1 MSTPV
6 PPPDGWPISGGKRTG
21 RLQAAAFAGMF
32 LFGVAAALLGATLPL
47 LSERLQIGLGRV
59 GTLFL
64 VMNACMLASS
74 FALGALQDRFG
85 MKPPLVAGPLVVGA
99 ALLVVAGAE
108 SYAQLLLAVAL
119 LGLGGCALNGASNAL
134 VADLHGDPAAKSA
147 ALNLVGLFFGFGALF
162 IPFAIGLL
170 LRAAGLRGILMGAA
184 ALCAF
189 VAVANALPT
198 YPPAKQAGGLSLVEA
213 ARFVRDPLVLLLG
226 FLLFFQSGNEF
237 ILGGYTTTLL
247 TSEIGM
253 SVGAA
258 SYALAGY
265 WAALML
271 TRAWLGTGRSPL
283 NGPRLVLAS
292 AAVSA
297 VATALLVAAPR
308 PPLAVAMVVVLG
320 ATLAGIFPAV
330 LGVAGSRFPA
340 HSGTVFGLLFTM
352 ALSGGMTL
360 PWVTGQAAAAWG
372 LRSALALVVA
382 QFLAVFALQWLVIA
396 GRGRPGSA
404 SSR

>member
-1 MSTPV
+1 VSAL
-6 PPPDGWPISGGKRTG
+6 RAG
-21 RLQAAAFAGMF
+21 RLSAAAYAGMF
-32 LFGVAAALLGATLPL
+32 LFGIAAAVLGATLPL
-47 LSERLQIGLGRV
+47 LSERLDLGFGRV

-74 FALGALQDRFG
+74 FGLGALQDRFG

-99 ALLVVAGAE
+99 ALLAVAA
-108 SYAQLLLAVAL
+108 AQSFGHLLAGLAL
-119 LGLGGCALNGASNAL
+119 LGVGGSALNGASNAL
-134 VADLHGDPAAKSA
+134 VADLHDDPAAKSA
-147 ALNLVGLFFGFGALF
+147 ALNRVGVFFGFGALF
-162 IPFAIGLL
+162 IPLAIGLL
-170 LRAAGLRGILMGAA
+170 VRAAGLQGILLGAT
-184 ALCAF
+184 ALCLL
-189 VAVANALPT
+189 VAIANALPA

-213 ARFVRDPLVLLLG
+213 ARFAREPLVLLMG

-237 ILGGYTTTLL
+237 IVGGYATTFL
-247 TSEIGM
+247 TREIGM
-253 SVGAA
+253 GVRAA

-271 TRAWLGTGRSPL
+271 ARAWLGRGRYPL
-283 NGPRLVLAS
+283 AGPRLVLAS
-292 AAVSA
+292 AVASA
-297 VATALLVAAPR
+297 VATALLVTASGTAV
-308 PPLAVAMVVVLG
+308 AVAMVVALG

-352 ALSGGMTL
+352 ALTGGMTL

-372 LRSALALVVA
+372 LRRALGLVAA
-382 QFLAVFALQWLVIA
+382 QFLAVAALQWLVRA
-396 GRGRPGSA
+396 VSARPASA

>member
-1 MSTPV
+1 
-6 PPPDGWPISGGKRTG
+6 
-21 RLQAAAFAGMF
+21 MF
-32 LFGVAAALLGATLPL
+32 LFGIAAALLGATLPL
-47 LSERLQIGLGRV
+47 LSERLQIGLARV

-85 MKPPLVAGPLVVGA
+85 MRPPLVAGPLVVGA

-119 LGLGGCALNGASNAL
+119 LGAGGSALNGASNAL
-134 VADLHGDPAAKSA
+134 VADLYEDPAAKGA
-147 ALNLVGLFFGFGALF
+147 ALNLVGVFFGVGALI

-170 LRAAGLRGILMGAA
+170 LRAVGLHGILVAGAV
-184 ALCAF
+184 LCLL
-189 VAVANALPT
+189 VAVANALPA
-198 YPPAKQAGGLSLVEA
+198 YPLAKQAGGLSLAEA
-213 ARFVRDPLVLLLG
+213 ACLVRDPLVLLLG
-226 FLLFFQSGNEF
+226 LLLFFQSGNEF
-237 ILGGYTTTLL
+237 IVGGYTTTLL
-247 TSEIGM
+247 TNEMGM

-271 TRAWLGTGRSPL
+271 TRAWLGRGRSSL
-283 NGPRLVLAS
+283 TGGRLVLAS
-292 AAVSA
+292 AGASA
-297 VATALLVAAPR
+297 VVAALLVTAPGAS
-308 PPLAVAMVVVLG
+308 LAVAMVVALG

-340 HSGTVFGLLFTM
+340 HSGTVFGILFTM

-360 PWVTGQAAAAWG
+360 PWATGQAAAAWG
-372 LRSALALVVA
+372 LRPALGLVVL
-382 QFLAVFALQWLVIA
+382 QFVAVLALQWFA
-396 GRGRPGSA
+396 MSGRFGDPRS
-404 SSR
+404 

>member
-1 MSTPV
+1 
-6 PPPDGWPISGGKRTG
+6 
-21 RLQAAAFAGMF
+21 MF
-32 LFGVAAALLGATLPL
+32 LFGIAAALLGATLPL
-47 LSERLQIGLGRV
+47 LSERLQIGLARV

-85 MKPPLVAGPLVVGA
+85 MRPPLVAGPLVVGA

-119 LGLGGCALNGASNAL
+119 LGAGGSALNGASNAL
-134 VADLHGDPAAKSA
+134 VADLYEDPAAKGA
-147 ALNLVGLFFGFGALF
+147 ALNLVGVFFGVGALI

-170 LRAAGLRGILMGAA
+170 LRAVGLHGILVAGAV
-184 ALCAF
+184 LCLL
-189 VAVANALPT
+189 VAVANALPA
-198 YPPAKQAGGLSLVEA
+198 YPLAKQAGGLSLAEA
-213 ARFVRDPLVLLLG
+213 ACLVRDPLVLLLG
-226 FLLFFQSGNEF
+226 LLLFFQSGNEF
-237 ILGGYTTTLL
+237 IVGGYTTTLL
-247 TSEIGM
+247 TNEMGM

-271 TRAWLGTGRSPL
+271 TRAWLGRGRSSL
-283 NGPRLVLAS
+283 TGGRLVLAS
-292 AAVSA
+292 AGASA
-297 VATALLVAAPR
+297 VVAALLVTAPGAS
-308 PPLAVAMVVVLG
+308 LAVAMVVALG

-340 HSGTVFGLLFTM
+340 HSGTVFGILFTM

-360 PWVTGQAAAAWG
+360 PWATGQAAAAWG
-372 LRSALALVVA
+372 LRPALGLVVL
-382 QFLAVFALQWLVIA
+382 QFVAVLALQWFA
-396 GRGRPGSA
+396 MSGRFEDPRS
-404 SSR
+404 

>member
-1 MSTPV
+1 
-6 PPPDGWPISGGKRTG
+6 
-21 RLQAAAFAGMF
+21 MF
-32 LFGVAAALLGATLPL
+32 LFGIAAALLGATLPL

-74 FALGALQDRFG
+74 FALGALQDRHG

-99 ALLVVAGAE
+99 ALLVVAGAN

-119 LGLGGCALNGASNAL
+119 LGVGGTALNGASNAL

-147 ALNLVGLFFGFGALF
+147 ALNRVGLFFGFGALL
-162 IPFAIGLL
+162 IPLAIGLL
-170 LRAAGLRGILMGAA
+170 LRAVGLRGILTAGA
-184 ALCAF
+184 ALCVL
-189 VAVANALPT
+189 VAVVNAWPD
-198 YPPAKQAGGLSLVEA
+198 YPPAKQAGGLSLAET
-213 ARFVRDPLVLLLG
+213 ARLVRDPLVLLLG

-237 ILGGYTTTLL
+237 IVGGYATTFL
-247 TSEIGM
+247 TTEIGM

-258 SYALAGY
+258 SYALAGF

-271 TRAWLGTGRSPL
+271 TRAWLGRGRSSL
-283 NGPRLVLAS
+283 TGERLVLAS
-292 AAVSA
+292 AAASA
-297 VATALLVAAPR
+297 VATVLLVTASAPL
-308 PPLAVAMVVVLG
+308 LAVATVVGLG
-320 ATLAGIFPAV
+320 STLAGIFPAV

-340 HSGTVFGLLFTM
+340 HSGTVFGILFTM

-372 LRSALALVVA
+372 LRPALGLVVV
-382 QFLAVFALQWLVIA
+382 QFVAVLALQWLATA
-396 GRGRPGSA
+396 GRARPTTA
-404 SSR
+404 SIR

>member
-1 MSTPV
+1 MSTGTV
-6 PPPDGWPISGGKRTG
+6 AR

-32 LFGVAAALLGATLPL
+32 LFGIAAALLGATLPL

-74 FALGALQDRFG
+74 LVLGALQDRFG

-99 ALLVVAGAE
+99 ALLVVAGAH

-119 LGLGGCALNGASNAL
+119 LGVGGSALNGASNAL
-134 VADLHGDPAAKSA
+134 VADLHEDPAAKSA

-170 LRAAGLRGILMGAA
+170 LRAAGLSGILMGGA
-184 ALCAF
+184 ALCGL
-189 VAVANALPT
+189 VAVANALPA
-198 YPPAKQAGGLSLVEA
+198 YPPAKQAGGLSLAES
-213 ARFVRDPLVLLLG
+213 ARLVRDPLVLLLG
-226 FLLFFQSGNEF
+226 FLLFFESGNEF
-237 ILGGYTTTLL
+237 IIGGYTTTLL

-271 TRAWLGTGRSPL
+271 TRAWLGRGRSPL
-283 NGPRLVLAS
+283 TGPRLVLAS
-292 AAVSA
+292 AALSA
-297 VATALLVAAPR
+297 LATALLVTASAVPV
-308 PPLAVAMVVVLG
+308 AVAMVVALG
-320 ATLAGIFPAV
+320 AALAAIFPAV
-330 LGVAGSRFPA
+330 LGVAGARFPA

-352 ALSGGMTL
+352 ALAGGMTL
-360 PWVTGQAAAAWG
+360 PWATGQLAAAWG
-372 LRSALALVVA
+372 LRTALGLVAL
-382 QFLAVFALQWLVIA
+382 QFVAVFVLQWLVTVTGRGLSA
-396 GRGRPGSA
+396 GRGA
-404 SSR
+404 SG